1 MSTDIA
7 SLFIKIDSKGVVTA
21 SKDLDTFQK
30 TSQQVEATTR
40 KTMKATDSV
49 MASFTKLAGAVS
61 VGAIAYR
68 SFMRIVAEIN
78 QLFQQG
84 FKAVESYNT
93 SIASLAAMVTTFSK
107 RHAGMKLEDQ
117 WKEAHRYASQMVP
130 ILEDLAAKTLLS
142 GEETTALA
150 NAFARS
156 GIFLDATNKKQV
168 ESFTRL
174 SNAIPLMTQGQAI
187 MLQINQEI
195 RGLTGGGN
203 VANSMLLQTLKAI
216 DPEIK
221 KHLETWRAEG
231 TVLEHLGELL
241 TGFGPATAILENQW
255 QAVKSTIDTTVNQT
269 LRNGMFVVY
278 EDIIELIKSMDKG
291 LKDQKGTIAASIVVG
306 WEIVKNTILV
316 VWNLISGFMPLL
328 EPVGKIILN
337 IAYGWGGVLAV
348 LDPIS
353 KMIGNIVA
361 GTIELVMLLGK
372 GLMLAGAIA
381 TGQFKVADTL
391 KDEIIQHYK
400 TMGNLAK
407 ENTDILTN
415 GITDAII
422 KYDEKVQK
430 ALASSKQKVD
440 AEKFKFEPV
449 NPENM
454 EEDIKLLEKWSEVSQ
469 SLNEKIQLS
478 GLNELDAK
486 ILQIQFDAQ
495 HLKDQF
501 KDLPESIKTGA
512 FTLIDKLKEISVGQ
526 AKTDNLEKVSKSYEQ
541 LTASID
547 PVIERS
553 LKMAES
559 QKVIQTALELGII
572 TSEKATEVNKKLA
585 ESYEKEAAD
594 KLLQDKMTLYK
605 DLAGFEDEYRQVQ
618 LEWIYKIRDEE
629 IAATGDITAANK
641 KASEQIAKIKQAEF
655 ESQASRVD
663 DALGQMATTFQ
674 SIGNMYDK
682 SSSEYARMQSAA
694 KAMIIL
700 QQAVA
705 VATAVAAIANQ
716 GLGDPY
722 TAFARIAAMAAAMG
736 GLLASAGLS
745 LGGGSSAAAQAKP
758 KSTVLGA
765 EDGKGSESIKNSYQL
780 LEDTYSMEYRE
791 LSQLNDSMNSLNRN
805 ISGLVANVLQLGI
818 GDMGGSGSEVYG
830 SSYKVGK
837 MVDKMLSYPLAI
849 MTGGVFGGVIN
860 NFFSKIT
867 GDLLGKAFNAVFG
880 GKVTTKVT
888 ESGLALGGSSV
899 SDLSSGAGVD
909 AQAYALIKRVKD
921 GGWFKSDKTTYS
933 TQYQAIE
940 SSTQDLLSSIYQDI
954 SKTLVSLTKEFGAD
968 MSKTMAYT
976 FAPIDIDL
984 KDLSAEEIDEKLSG
998 YFSGIGDK
1006 AVETLF
1012 GSILKGYQ
1020 QVGEGLLETAV
1031 RLIRDKAVIVDML
1044 EKTGQA
1050 FTGTIPQIIAFGETI
1065 IDLAGGIDNLQD
1077 SFKTFYNEF
1086 VTDIQQ
1092 QINLQNDLTEAMA
1105 DINAILPATRAEYAN
1120 MVKSLDL
1127 TTDAGQ
1133 KAYVV
1138 LLGMSEG
1145 AAAYYKYIEKLQDE
1159 QASMQIE
1166 LLKAQGKTSEALAL
1180 SRQKELD
1187 AMDATLQ
1194 ALQKQIYAQK
1204 DLNDAISGAVSVID
1218 EQISASQTAAST
1230 ARSNAENY
1238 RAITQTLKAAID
1250 EIRGIGTK
1258 SGGNLR
1264 ELYTK
1269 ALTGDT
1275 TAMSGLP
1282 DAAKAYLESSMST
1295 ARTQADYK
1303 RTEGQVLQMLD
1314 EARKVAVNE
1323 TNWAE
1328 YQAGI
1333 LDIQTGILKEIK
1345 ETLQSPTID
1354 TELLTQQLGLLGTI
1368 SGLLSNQEKHII
1380 TGNATQAAIQDISSL
1395 NSAYSEGMLKALIE
1409 SATLQDGSLEGIL
1422 NKNTEIA
1429 SLLNQIKSLIST
1441 QAQAQVV
1448 ADAQAEADR
1457 LAAIEAEKKRAEDA
1471 RKASEAAAAA
1481 AAAAAVQAQ
1490 KITDAIAAYNKQM
1503 QVVAQLQA
1511 QMESFNTPE
1520 NMQNLSAGAAAVL
1533 LQQALDY
1540 AIAKANRLWKEI
1552 PGHASGLTRVP
1563 YDNYLMRAHKD
1574 EAVLTAAEAADWR
1587 SGGSSKVTYIEEFR
1601 AMKKELSEIKQELKA
1616 GNYQLS
1622 KNTGK
1627 MANILNRFDNDGMP
1641 AERTV

>member
-1 MSTDIA
+1 MSQDIA
-7 SLFIKIDSKGVVTA
+7 SLYIKIDSKGVVTA
-21 SKDLDTFQK
+21 SKDLDSLTN
-30 TSQQVEATTR
+30 TSQRTE
-40 KTMKATDSV
+40 KATASMNKSFSDQVRILKQLAAAYGAYKIAAYIKDITMLAARYETLGVVMHQVGNVAGYTSKEMDNFQTSLEKTGISMTKSRSV
-49 MASFTKLAGAVS
+49 LTKMLQAQLDLNQATKLGRIAQDAAVIGNINSSEAFERMIYGIQSAQIEMLRTIGINVNFENAYNKVAKASGRVAASLSESEKAQIRMNVVMEAGKGISGTYEASMTTAGKQVLS
-61 VGAIAYR
+61 FERHIENLKVLMGKLFTPALALVIEQITESIKGVNNELSGDSSDKIEDWGNNFRLTIIDIEAEIMRLSMFIDKVGGTMSSAAMLIYGPGTALGIKSSTERFEKMAQINMDLEKRYLDTETKLQALADKR
-68 SFMRIVAEIN
+68 RDIEESMTPAAKARAKAEQAAAEAKIVAEQKVAIAA
-78 QLFQQG
+78 Q
-84 FKAVESYNT
+84 KA
-93 SIASLAAMVTTFSK
+93 
-107 RHAGMKLEDQ
+107 LEDQ
-117 WKEAHRYASQMVP
+117 E
-130 ILEDLAAKTLLS
+130 
-142 GEETTALA
+142 
-150 NAFARS
+150 
-156 GIFLDATNKKQV
+156 
-168 ESFTRL
+168 
-174 SNAIPLMTQGQAI
+174 
-187 MLQINQEI
+187 
-195 RGLTGGGN
+195 
-203 VANSMLLQTLKAI
+203 
-216 DPEIK
+216 
-221 KHLETWRAEG
+221 
-231 TVLEHLGELL
+231 
-241 TGFGPATAILENQW
+241 
-255 QAVKSTIDTTVNQT
+255 
-269 LRNGMFVVY
+269 
-278 EDIIELIKSMDKG
+278 
-291 LKDQKGTIAASIVVG
+291 
-306 WEIVKNTILV
+306 
-316 VWNLISGFMPLL
+316 
-328 EPVGKIILN
+328 
-337 IAYGWGGVLAV
+337 
-348 LDPIS
+348 
-353 KMIGNIVA
+353 
-361 GTIELVMLLGK
+361 
-372 GLMLAGAIA
+372 
-381 TGQFKVADTL
+381 
-391 KDEIIQHYK
+391 
-400 TMGNLAK
+400 
-407 ENTDILTN
+407 
-415 GITDAII
+415 
-422 KYDEKVQK
+422 
-430 ALASSKQKVD
+430 
-440 AEKFKFEPV
+440 
-449 NPENM
+449 
-454 EEDIKLLEKWSEVSQ
+454 KLLESTKKLREQWDEVSQ

-553 LKMAES
+553 LKMAEA

-605 DLAGFEDEYRQVQ
+605 DLAGFEDEYRQLQ

-641 KASEQIAKIKQAEF
+641 KASEQVAKIKQAEF
-655 ESQASRVD
+655 EAQSSRVD
-663 DALGQMATTFQ
+663 DALGQMAATFQ

-682 SSSEYARMQSAA
+682 SSSEYGKMQSAA
-694 KAMIIL
+694 KAMIVL

-765 EDGKGSESIKNSYQL
+765 EDGAGSESIKNSYQL

-837 MVDKMLSYPLAI
+837 MFDAVSGYTVAAMLMGPI
-849 MTGGVFGGVIN
+849 GVGIN
-860 NFFSKIT
+860 YFLNKIT
-867 GDLLGKAFNAVFG
+867 GDLTGKIFSEIFG

-888 ESGLALGGSSV
+888 ESGLSMGSSSV
-899 SDLSSGAGVD
+899 SGLSSGAGVD

-921 GGWFKSDKTTYS
+921 GGWFKSDKTTFS
-933 TQYQAIE
+933 TQYQAIG
-940 SSTQDLLSSIYQDI
+940 SGTQDLLSSIYQDI
-954 SKTLVSLTKEFGAD
+954 STTLISLTKEFGSD

-976 FAPIDIDL
+976 FASIDIDL
-984 KDLSAEEIDEKLSG
+984 KDMTGEEIDKKLSE

-1050 FTGTIPQIIAFGETI
+1050 FTGTIPQVIAFGETI

-1086 VTDIQQ
+1086 VTEIQQ
-1092 QINLQNDLTEAMA
+1092 QVNLQNDLTGALS

-1127 TTDAGQ
+1127 TTNAGKQ
-1133 KAYVV
+1133 AYVV
-1138 LLGMSEG
+1138 LLGLSEG
-1145 AAAYYKYIEKLQDE
+1145 AAAYYKYIENLQDE
-1159 QASMQIE
+1159 QISMQIE
-1166 LLKAQGKTSEALAL
+1166 LLEAQGKTSEALAL

-1194 ALQKQIYAQK
+1194 ALQKQIYAQQ
-1204 DLNDAISGAVSVID
+1204 DLNKAISGAISVID
-1218 EQISASQTAAST
+1218 DQISASQTAAST
-1230 ARSNAENY
+1230 ARSNADNY
-1238 RAITQTLKAAID
+1238 REITETLKTAID

-1258 SGGNLR
+1258 SGSNLK
-1264 ELYTK
+1264 ELYAK
-1269 ALTGDT
+1269 ALTGDA

-1282 DAAKAYLESSMST
+1282 DAAKSYLESSMST
-1295 ARTQADYK
+1295 AKTSADYK
-1303 RTEGQVLQMLD
+1303 RIEGQVLQMLD
-1314 EARKVAVNE
+1314 EARKVSINE

-1345 ETLQSPTID
+1345 ETLQAPTLD
-1354 TELLTQQLGLLGTI
+1354 TELLEQQLGLLGTI
-1368 SGLLSNQEKHII
+1368 SGLLSNQEKHLII
-1380 TGNATQAAIQDISSL
+1380 GNATQAAIQDISGL

-1409 SATLQDGSLEGIL
+1409 SATLQDSSLVGIL
-1422 NKNTEIA
+1422 DKNTEIA

-1441 QAQAQVV
+1441 QAQIEIV
-1448 ADAQAEADR
+1448 ANAQAEADR

-1471 RKASEAAAAA
+1471 RKAAEASAAAQAA
-1481 AAAAAVQAQ
+1481 AEALARKTAE
-1490 KITDAIAAYNKQM
+1490 TTAAYNNQM
-1503 QVVAQLQA
+1503 AIVNQMQA
-1511 QMESFNTPE
+1511 QMESLYTSNGGSPDANF
-1520 NMQNLSAGAAAVL
+1520 GAYVLQLQAVVD
-1533 LQQALDY
+1533 A
-1540 AIAKANRLWKEI
+1540 AIAEAQRLWQEI
-1552 PGHASGLTRVP
+1552 PGHASGLNRVP
-1563 YDNYLMRAHKD
+1563 YDNYLMKAHKD
-1574 EAVLTAAEAADWR
+1574 EAILTAPEAQAWR
-1587 SGGSSKVTYIEEFR
+1587 SGGSSKVAYIEEFR

-1627 MANILNRFDNDGMP
+1627 MANILNRFDNDGLP